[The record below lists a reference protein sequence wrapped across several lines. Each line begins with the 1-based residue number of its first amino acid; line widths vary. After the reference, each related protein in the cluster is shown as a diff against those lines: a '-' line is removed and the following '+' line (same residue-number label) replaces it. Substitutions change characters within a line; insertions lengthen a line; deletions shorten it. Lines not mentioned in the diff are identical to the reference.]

1 MPIAPNF
8 TSLYEEEHYITF
20 LHCTPNGFLKYTD
33 LCNILQLTAGSHAE
47 LGGLSYADT
56 QFFNQVWVLSRMQVD
71 ITELPKWQDK
81 VVVKT
86 WIKSLEYYQSIRCL
100 EMYLN
105 GKKIVGCETSWVII
119 NTNTR
124 RPENL
129 AVPYQHFDFL
139 PIDATSTGTYKISIP
154 NNVHKIADKTV
165 KLSDLDIVNH
175 ANNVKYLEWCLDE
188 VAPEIVLDQQIKSFG
203 INFLQE
209 VNLQDQI
216 EIHNLQNDNGIVFTI
231 TKNAKTCYAL
241 ALQLKSSFK

>member
-1 MPIAPNF
+1 MPISTDF
-8 TSLYEEEHYITF
+8 TSLYEEKHNINF

-33 LCNILQLTAGSHAE
+33 LCNLLQLTAGSHAE

-56 QFFNQVWVLSRMQVD
+56 QFFNQAWVLSRMQVE

-86 WIKSLEYYQSIRCL
+86 WIKSLENYQSTRCL
-100 EMYLN
+100 EMFLD

-129 AVPYQHFDFL
+129 TVPYQHFEFF
-139 PIDATSTGTYKISIP
+139 PINATTTGTYKISIP
-154 NNVHKIADKTV
+154 DNVQKVTSRIV
-165 KLSDLDIVNH
+165 KLSDIDIVNH

-188 VAPEIVLDQQIKSFG
+188 VEPEIILEQKIKSFG

-216 EIHNLQNDNGIVFTI
+216 EINNLQNDNNITFTI
-231 TKNAKTCYAL
+231 TKNNKTCYAL
-241 ALQLKSSFK
+241 ELQLKP

>member
-1 MPIAPNF
+1 MPISPNF
-8 TSLYEEEHYITF
+8 TSVYEEEHNINF

-33 LCNILQLTAGSHAE
+33 LCNLLQLTAGSHAE
-47 LGGLSYADT
+47 LGGISYADT
-56 QFFNQVWVLSRMQVD
+56 QVFNQAWVLSRMQVE
-71 ITELPKWQDK
+71 IIELPKWQDK

-86 WIKSLEYYQSIRCL
+86 WIKSLEHYQSIRCL

-129 AVPYQHFDFL
+129 AVPYQHFDFF
-139 PIDATSTGTYKISIP
+139 PINATSTGTYKITIP
-154 NNVHKIADKTV
+154 NNDNKINNRMV
-165 KLSDLDIVNH
+165 KLSDIDIVNH

-188 VAPEIVLDQQIKSFG
+188 VTPEIILEQKIKSFG

-209 VNLQDQI
+209 VNLQDNI
-216 EIHNLQNDNGIVFTI
+216 EINSIQKEAVIAFTV
-231 TKNAKTCYAL
+231 TKNHKTCYAL
-241 ALQLKSSFK
+241 ELYLK